1 MAQIV
6 MSHAN
11 GDSPAIGGL
20 FEGLSFFLVQ
30 RLPSRSHFV
39 DTIKANGGR
48 VVKLEQQADYVIA
61 DHVRRDCPPGSI
73 SYTLIDSAIRNG
85 AVPDPE
91 DHRAGPPGG
100 SIRDVASS
108 VPGKQ
113 TRRAFTAEDDKVL
126 WQWVQKAEEQGG
138 SVKGNDIY
146 KHLEAHN
153 PRHTFQAWR
162 DRYIKKL
169 MGNPPA
175 GCARS
180 STSPAASKAQDGH
193 KSASE
198 GQGWAG
204 ATEDDSPESE
214 NNALERKEFKLPR
227 SSQQASSKPAPIQ
240 SPEKKGAPA
249 PEFDE
254 TDFEALMGEADDI
267 YRLHKSQVRDAW
279 KAWAEAFPKH
289 SAKRWRKFWEHQVK
303 PEYLRMVEAEED
315 RESSSDAEQVTET
328 KNLKRKRS
336 AEEQTSAESPK
347 AKIKPPTSPKNTA
360 DDSSNRERRHS
371 PSSRHELENPQPPT
385 AFLRP
390 ISIASTEEDQE
401 DAKPRQNNASDGQ
414 PMDVDAA
421 QQSNLLTSEANR
433 AAEQQLRLEYDRSEV
448 AAASASLRKDRDEDQ
463 GPEHSRPDNEQAQEA
478 VYDPEANED
487 FRALSQPQRADVP
500 SQKPHPDVEN
510 GDFIDEETNARLH
523 DRSSIKRSG
532 LGQHGNEAEAEGS
545 ESDSQSLD
553 SQVAQDE
560 DIELS
565 NHLVEDG
572 EAEDGL
578 RSNEMIDP
586 DLTGDPLTEANL
598 ASQHSLQKGQ
608 PLRGVDLP
616 EDEQDQDQTDFA
628 TYLQNLVPQGQPE
641 AVEEQAN
648 EGKAPGLGPLKGAQG
663 EDHGN
668 SVHFLQNL
676 FHAGKAPEHRADG
689 KDFKS
694 VDGLSLPQKDEDMLD
709 QTTHTH
715 NDTEPA
721 ELPLS
726 SQQEIDDAIETNLHW
741 PSSPDASQR
750 KELSQSTSQNQ
761 SMAFET
767 QIQLPRLPS
776 EEREAE
782 KQVDEDMFTNQPP
795 LPEGARGS
803 VPNPSAMRAHDEIN
817 TGLYFS
823 SPVKEKGRPD
833 DFRDRIERGE
843 TPETQNEDEEEGQGS
858 REGYIDLSI
867 AEPDGGFDL
876 SSPVRSAVTERQ
888 ESFKGEHA
896 SAANVDG
903 KYASTGFDEDGTAGN
918 GFDSSHHA
926 LNVEAEDDDDDDNM
940 RMEQEVPAALGQET
954 IEVSSTSSSSSSSQV
969 SSKAVRDVDPQIAH
983 TRESRHDAPDTQEI
997 LNAETQ
1003 KPDFDM
1009 PLPPDSQ
1016 EEGDQDLEDLPED
1029 PLTLQPPPE
1038 RPANAPQQR
1047 QYEPEIEIPASARRL
1062 GKRPARGE
1070 DRQPAPSSQ
1079 PIPRRT
1085 SRLPP
1090 TSSAQP
1096 TQPLNLN
1103 TTSQPLSTDPEI
1115 ETFITTM
1122 QVRYACA
1129 DSAAIAAL
1137 KSTSMRP
1144 DLAELVVLEGK
1155 AGRGLP
1161 DDIPGIWSEE
1171 EDRALEGGDAR
1182 LLRRLETKHSW
1193 DEAMARLEFLGEW
1206 RAVG

>member
-1 MAQIV
+1 

-61 DHVRRDCPPGSI
+61 DHVRKDCPPGSI
-73 SYTLIDSAIRNG
+73 SYTLIDSAIRHG
-85 AVPDPE
+85 AVPDPD
-91 DHRAGPPGG
+91 DHRAGPPVG

-180 STSPAASKAQDGH
+180 STSPAASKAKDGH

-198 GQGWAG
+198 GQGRAG
-204 ATEDDSPESE
+204 ATEDDSPERE

-227 SSQQASSKPAPIQ
+227 SSQQASSKPAPSQ
-240 SPEKKGAPA
+240 SPEKQGAPA

-303 PEYLRMVEAEED
+303 PEYLRMVEAEEN

-328 KNLKRKRS
+328 KNFKRKRS
-336 AEEQTSAESPK
+336 AEEQTTAESPK
-347 AKIKPPTSPKNTA
+347 AKIRPPTSPKNTA
-360 DDSSNRERRHS
+360 DDFSNRERRHS
-371 PSSRHELENPQPPT
+371 PSSRHEPENPQPPT
-385 AFLRP
+385 AFLRR
-390 ISIASTEEDQE
+390 ISIASTEEDQV
-401 DAKPRQNNASDGQ
+401 DATPRQNSASEGQ
-414 PMDVDAA
+414 PMDVDAE

-433 AAEQQLRLEYDRSEV
+433 AAEQQLRLEYDRSDV
-448 AAASASLRKDRDEDQ
+448 AAASASLCKDRDEDI
-463 GPEHSRPDNEQAQEA
+463 GPEHSRRDDEQAQEA
-478 VYDPEANED
+478 AHDPEANED
-487 FRALSQPQRADVP
+487 SRPASHPQQVDALAPEPRLDAAKDYP
-500 SQKPHPDVEN
+500 
-510 GDFIDEETNARLH
+510 IDEETNAELH
-523 DRSSIKRSG
+523 GRYSVKRSG
-532 LGQHGNEAEAEGS
+532 LDQHDDEAEVEGS
-545 ESDSQSLD
+545 ERASQSLD

-560 DIELS
+560 DIVLS
-565 NHLVEDG
+565 NHLLEDG

-598 ASQHSLQKGQ
+598 ASQHSLQQGQ
-608 PLRGVDLP
+608 QLRGVDLP

-641 AVEEQAN
+641 AVEAQAD
-648 EGKAPGLGPLKGAQG
+648 EGKEPGPATLKGAHGKDQSRSI
-663 EDHGN
+663 DH
-668 SVHFLQNL
+668 LQNL
-676 FHAGKAPEHRADG
+676 FNMGKAPEHWANG
-689 KDFKS
+689 KGFKS
-694 VDGLSLPQKDEDMLD
+694 ADGLSLPQKDEDMID
-709 QTTHTH
+709 STTETH
-715 NDTEPA
+715 NYTEPA

-741 PSSPDASQR
+741 PSSPGASQR
-750 KELSQSTSQNQ
+750 KEPSQSTSQNQ
-761 SMAFET
+761 SIAFET
-767 QIQLPRLPS
+767 QIQYPRLPS
-776 EEREAE
+776 EERQAE
-782 KQVDEDMFTNQPP
+782 EQVDEDMFMTQPP

-803 VPNPSAMRAHDEIN
+803 HTNPSAMRAHDEIN

-867 AEPDGGFDL
+867 AEPDGGFDF
-876 SSPVRSAVTERQ
+876 SSPIRSAAKERQ
-888 ESFKGEHA
+888 EGIKGERA
-896 SAANVDG
+896 PAATDDEC
-903 KYASTGFDEDGTAGN
+903 ASTGFDEGGTGNN
-918 GFDSSHHA
+918 GFDEPQHPP
-926 LNVEAEDDDDDDNM
+926 NVEAEDDDDDDDM
-940 RMEQEVPAALGQET
+940 GMEQEVPTALGQET
-954 IEVSSTSSSSSSSQV
+954 IEVSSTSSSSSSSPV
-969 SSKAVRDVDPQIAH
+969 SSKAERDVDPQVAH
-983 TRESRHDAPDTQEI
+983 TRKSRHDASDTQAI
-997 LNAETQ
+997 LDAETQ
-1003 KPDFDM
+1003 QPDFDM

-1016 EEGDQDLEDLPED
+1016 EEDNQDLEDLPED

-1038 RPANAPQQR
+1038 RPAHAPQQR
-1047 QYEPEIEIPASARRL
+1047 QYEPKIEIPTSARRL
-1062 GKRPARGE
+1062 GKQPARE
-1070 DRQPAPSSQ
+1070 DRPPSSQ
-1079 PIPRRT
+1079 PAPRRT

-1096 TQPLNLN
+1096 PQPLNLT

-1115 ETFITTM
+1115 ETFLTTM

-1161 DDIPGIWSEE
+1161 DDLPGVWSAE

-1182 LLRRLETKHSW
+1182 LLRRLEKKQGW
-1193 DEAMARLEFLGEW
+1193 DEVMARLEFLGEW
-1206 RAVG
+1206 RAAG

>member
-1 MAQIV
+1 

-61 DHVRRDCPPGSI
+61 DHVRKDCPPGSI
-73 SYTLIDSAIRNG
+73 SYTLIDSAIRHG
-85 AVPDPE
+85 AIPDPKE
-91 DHRAGPPGG
+91 HRAGPPVG

-113 TRRAFTAEDDKVL
+113 TRRAFTAEDDEVL
-126 WQWVQKAEEQGG
+126 WKWVQKAEEQGG

-180 STSPAASKAQDGH
+180 STSPASWKAQDGH
-193 KSASE
+193 KSASK
-198 GQGWAG
+198 GQGRAG
-204 ATEDDSPESE
+204 ATEDDSPGSE
-214 NNALERKEFKLPR
+214 NNALERKQFKLPR
-227 SSQQASSKPAPIQ
+227 SSQQASSKPAPSQ
-240 SPEKKGAPA
+240 SPEKQEAPA

-303 PEYLRMVEAEED
+303 PEYLRMVEAKENT
-315 RESSSDAEQVTET
+315 ESSSDAEQVTEM

-336 AEEQTSAESPK
+336 AEEQISAESPK
-347 AKIKPPTSPKNTA
+347 AKIKPPTSPSNTA

-371 PSSRHELENPQPPT
+371 PSSRHESVNPQPPT

-401 DAKPRQNNASDGQ
+401 DATPRQKCASEGQ

-421 QQSNLLTSEANR
+421 QQSNLLTSEAKR
-433 AAEQQLRLEYDRSEV
+433 AAEQQLRLEHDRSDV
-448 AAASASLRKDRDEDQ
+448 AVASASLRKDRDEDL
-463 GPEHSRPDNEQAQEA
+463 GPEHSRRDDEQAQEA
-478 VYDPEANED
+478 AHDPEANED
-487 FRALSQPQRADVP
+487 SRPASHPHQVDALA
-500 SQKPHPDVEN
+500 PDPRP
-510 GDFIDEETNARLH
+510 DAAKDYPIDEETNTELH
-523 DRSSIKRSG
+523 GRYSVKRSG
-532 LGQHGNEAEAEGS
+532 LGQHDDEAVVEGS
-545 ESDSQSLD
+545 ESASQSLD

-560 DIELS
+560 DIVLS

-578 RSNEMIDP
+578 ESHKMINP
-586 DLTGDPLTEANL
+586 DLSGDPLTEANL

-608 PLRGVDLP
+608 QLRGVDLP

-628 TYLQNLVPQGQPE
+628 TYLQNLMPQGQSE
-641 AVEEQAN
+641 AVEEQAD
-648 EGKAPGLGPLKGAQG
+648 EGKAPGLGPLKGTQG

-668 SVHFLQNL
+668 SVDFLQDL
-676 FHAGKAPEHRADG
+676 FHAGKAPESRANG
-689 KDFKS
+689 K
-694 VDGLSLPQKDEDMLD
+694 GLKPANGSSLPQKDEDMLD
-709 QTTHTH
+709 QTTYTH
-715 NDTEPA
+715 DDIEPA

-741 PSSPDASQR
+741 PSSPDASQQ
-750 KELSQSTSQNQ
+750 KEPSQSTSQNQ

-767 QIQLPRLPS
+767 QIQYPRLPS

-782 KQVDEDMFTNQPP
+782 GQVDEDMSMTQPP
-795 LPEGARGS
+795 LPEGAHGS
-803 VPNPSAMRAHDEIN
+803 HPNPPAIRADDEIN

-823 SPVKEKGRPD
+823 SPVKEKGRAG

-867 AEPDGGFDL
+867 AEPDGGFEL
-876 SSPVRSAVTERQ
+876 CSPIRSAAIERQ
-888 ESFKGEHA
+888 ESIKGEHTPV
-896 SAANVDG
+896 ANVDG
-903 KYASTGFDEDGTAGN
+903 KYASTGFDEDGTADN
-918 GFDSSHHA
+918 GFDPSHHA
-926 LNVEAEDDDDDDNM
+926 PNVEAEDNDNDDDDDM
-940 RMEQEVPAALGQET
+940 GMEQGVPTALGQET
-954 IEVSSTSSSSSSSQV
+954 IEVPSTSSSSPSSRA
-969 SSKAVRDVDPQIAH
+969 SSKAEREVDPQVAH
-983 TRESRHDAPDTQEI
+983 TRESRHDGPDTQEI
-997 LNAETQ
+997 LDAETQ
-1003 KPDFDM
+1003 HPDFDM

-1016 EEGDQDLEDLPED
+1016 EEDDQELEDLPED

-1038 RPANAPQQR
+1038 RLANASQQR
-1047 QYEPEIEIPASARRL
+1047 LYEPDARTPTSSRRL
-1062 GKRPARGE
+1062 GKQPARE
-1070 DRQPAPSSQ
+1070 DREPPPSSQ
-1079 PIPRRT
+1079 PTRRRT
-1085 SRLPP
+1085 SQPKP
-1090 TSSAQP
+1090 SSSAQRP
-1096 TQPLNLN
+1096 RPLNLT

-1115 ETFITTM
+1115 ETFLTTM

-1161 DDIPGIWSEE
+1161 DDVPGVWSEE

-1182 LLRRLETKHSW
+1182 LLRRLEKKQGW
-1193 DEAMARLEFLGEW
+1193 DEVMARLEFLGEW

>member
-11 GDSPAIGGL
+11 RDSPAIGGL

-30 RLPSRSHFV
+30 RLPSRSNFV
-39 DTIKANGGR
+39 DKIKANGGR

-61 DHVRRDCPPGSI
+61 DHVRKDCPPGSI

-91 DHRAGPPGG
+91 DHRAGPPVG

-113 TRRAFTAEDDKVL
+113 TRRAFTAEDDKIL

-180 STSPAASKAQDGH
+180 SASPAASKAQDGQR
-193 KSASE
+193 SASE
-198 GQGWAG
+198 EQGRAG
-204 ATEDDSPESE
+204 ATEEQRGTPDDSPESE

-227 SSQQASSKPAPIQ
+227 SSRQASSKPAASQ
-240 SPEKKGAPA
+240 SPEKQGVPA

-254 TDFEALMGEADDI
+254 TDFEALMGEAEDI

-279 KAWAEAFPKH
+279 KAWADAFPKH
-289 SAKRWRKFWEHQVK
+289 SAKRWRKFWEDQVK
-303 PEYLRMVEAEED
+303 PEYLRRLEAEED
-315 RESSSDAEQVTET
+315 GESSSDAEQVTET

-336 AEEQTSAESPK
+336 EEEQTLAEPPKTRIRPPASPK
-347 AKIKPPTSPKNTA
+347 SGA
-360 DDSSNRERRHS
+360 DDISNRERRN
-371 PSSRHELENPQPPT
+371 SSNSRQEPETQQPPMT
-385 AFLRP
+385 SLRP
-390 ISIASTEEDQE
+390 ISIASTEKDQE
-401 DAKPRQNNASDGQ
+401 DATPRQNGVSGDQ
-414 PMDVDAA
+414 PMEIGVA
-421 QQSNLLTSEANR
+421 QQSDLLTSEANR
-433 AAEQQLRLEYDRSEV
+433 AAEQQLRLE
-448 AAASASLRKDRDEDQ
+448 
-463 GPEHSRPDNEQAQEA
+463 N
-478 VYDPEANED
+478 DPEFAEASDTRGKNGNKDLVPEPSQHDGNGIQVDAHNAEANDD
-487 FRALSQPQRADVP
+487 FRAVSQPQQGNMSAQTP
-500 SQKPHPDVEN
+500 SIDQEANAGLHARISMKGN
-510 GDFIDEETNARLH
+510 GF
-523 DRSSIKRSG
+523 
-532 LGQHGNEAEAEGS
+532 GQHDDEAEVEGS
-545 ESDSQSLD
+545 DSGSQSLD

-560 DIELS
+560 DVVIS

-578 RSNEMIDP
+578 QSNEMIDP

-608 PLRGVDLP
+608 QLRGVDLP

-628 TYLQNLVPQGQPE
+628 TYLQNLVPQGQSTQGQ
-641 AVEEQAN
+641 ADDGEEPGLASLKGARGKDQGNSAEFLQN
-648 EGKAPGLGPLKGAQG
+648 LFKEGKAPGHWANGTSLK
-663 EDHGN
+663 
-668 SVHFLQNL
+668 
-676 FHAGKAPEHRADG
+676 PADR
-689 KDFKS
+689 S
-694 VDGLSLPQKDEDMLD
+694 SLPREDEEMID
-709 QTTHTH
+709 QTTYTH
-715 NDTEPA
+715 NDTEPV

-741 PSSPDASQR
+741 PSSPDASHR
-750 KELSQSTSQNQ
+750 EEPSQKTSQNL

-767 QIQLPRLPS
+767 QIQHPRLTS
-776 EEREAE
+776 EEFEAE
-782 KQVDEDMFTNQPP
+782 GQADEDMFMTQPP
-795 LPEGARGS
+795 VAEGAHGS
-803 VPNPSAMRAHDEIN
+803 PPKSSAMRARDEIS

-823 SPVKEKGRPD
+823 SPAKGKGQH
-833 DFRDRIERGE
+833 DRIDRGE
-843 TPETQNEDEEEGQGS
+843 TPETQDEDEQEGQGS

-876 SSPVRSAVTERQ
+876 SSPIKSTAAERQ
-888 ESFKGEHA
+888 GSIKGQHA
-896 SAANVDG
+896 PVANADG
-903 KYASTGFDEDGTAGN
+903 KHASTGFAGDGTAGN
-918 GFDSSHHA
+918 RFNSSHHA
-926 LNVEAEDDDDDDNM
+926 PNMEDEDEEDDM
-940 RMEQEVPAALGQET
+940 GMEQEVPTALGQET
-954 IEVSSTSSSSSSSQV
+954 IEVSSTSSSSSSSQD
-969 SSKAVRDVDPQIAH
+969 AEEERDIDPQVVN
-983 TRESRHDAPDTQEI
+983 TRKSRHDAPDTQEI
-997 LNAETQ
+997 LDAETQ
-1003 KPDFDM
+1003 KPDFAM

-1016 EEGDQDLEDLPED
+1016 EDDAEPDMVDDDLPED
-1029 PLTLQPPPE
+1029 PLDLQPNQKPSH
-1038 RPANAPQQR
+1038 ASQQQQQR
-1047 QYEPEIEIPASARRL
+1047 QSEPEIGGTTPRSTRHL
-1062 GKRPARGE
+1062 GKQPPREARG
-1070 DRQPAPSSQ
+1070 PALPSSSQ
-1079 PIPRRT
+1079 PPRRRT
-1085 SRLPP
+1085 SRPVPP
-1090 TSSAQP
+1090 SSSSSSSSAQP
-1096 TQPLNLN
+1096 LA
-1103 TTSQPLSTDPEI
+1103 TDAEI
-1115 ETFITTM
+1115 ETFLTTM
-1122 QVRYACA
+1122 QVRYSCA

-1161 DDIPGIWSEE
+1161 EDIPGVWTEA

-1182 LLRRLETKHSW
+1182 LLRRVEAKHGW
-1193 DEAMARLEFLGEW
+1193 EEVLARLEFLGEW

>member
-1 MAQIV
+1 

-61 DHVRRDCPPGSI
+61 DHVRKDCPPGSI
-73 SYTLIDSAIRNG
+73 SYTLIASAIRHG
-85 AVPDPE
+85 AIPDPE
-91 DHRAGPPGG
+91 EHRAGPPEG

-175 GCARS
+175 GCVRS

-193 KSASE
+193 KSASK
-198 GQGWAG
+198 GQGRAG
-204 ATEDDSPESE
+204 ATEDESPDSE

-227 SSQQASSKPAPIQ
+227 SSQQASSKPAPSQ
-240 SPEKKGAPA
+240 SPEKQGAPA

-289 SAKRWRKFWEHQVK
+289 SAKRWRKFWEHQVQ
-303 PEYLRMVEAEED
+303 PEYLRMVEAEENT
-315 RESSSDAEQVTET
+315 ESSSDAEQVTET

-336 AEEQTSAESPK
+336 AEEQTTAESPK
-347 AKIKPPTSPKNTA
+347 AKMRPPTSPKNTA
-360 DDSSNRERRHS
+360 DDLSNRERRHS
-371 PSSRHELENPQPPT
+371 PSSRHEPENPQPHT
-385 AFLRP
+385 AVLRP
-390 ISIASTEEDQE
+390 ISIASTEEDQD
-401 DAKPRQNNASDGQ
+401 DATPRQTSASKGQ

-421 QQSNLLTSEANR
+421 QQSNMLTSEANR
-433 AAEQQLRLEYDRSEV
+433 AAEQQLRLEYDRSDV
-448 AAASASLRKDRDEDQ
+448 AAASASLRKDRDEDI
-463 GPEHSRPDNEQAQEA
+463 GPEHSRRDDAQAQEA
-478 VYDPEANED
+478 AHDPEANED
-487 FRALSQPQRADVP
+487 SKPPSHPQQVDALASE
-500 SQKPHPDVEN
+500 PHPDAAK
-510 GDFIDEETNARLH
+510 DYAIDEETNTELH
-523 DRSSIKRSG
+523 GRYSVKRSG
-532 LGQHGNEAEAEGS
+532 LGQHDNEAEFEGS
-545 ESDSQSLD
+545 ESASQSLD

-560 DIELS
+560 EIVLS

-608 PLRGVDLP
+608 QLRGVDLP

-628 TYLQNLVPQGQPE
+628 TYLQNLMPQGQSE
-641 AVEEQAN
+641 AVEEQAD
-648 EGKAPGLGPLKGAQG
+648 EGKAPGLGPLKGTQG

-668 SVHFLQNL
+668 SVDFLQDL
-676 FHAGKAPEHRADG
+676 FHAGKAPEPGANG
-689 KDFKS
+689 K
-694 VDGLSLPQKDEDMLD
+694 GLKPTGGSSLPQKDEDMFD
-709 QTTHTH
+709 QTTYTH
-715 NDTEPA
+715 DDTEPA

-741 PSSPDASQR
+741 PSSPDASQQ
-750 KELSQSTSQNQ
+750 KEPSQSTTQNQ

-767 QIQLPRLPS
+767 QIQYPRLPS

-782 KQVDEDMFTNQPP
+782 GQIDEDMFMTQPP
-795 LPEGARGS
+795 LPEGAHAS
-803 VPNPSAMRAHDEIN
+803 HPNPPAMRAHDEIN

-833 DFRDRIERGE
+833 NFRDRIERGE
-843 TPETQNEDEEEGQGS
+843 TPETQNEDEEERQGS

-876 SSPVRSAVTERQ
+876 SSPIRSAVTERQ
-888 ESFKGEHA
+888 ESIKGEHA
-896 SAANVDG
+896 PAANVDG
-903 KYASTGFDEDGTAGN
+903 TYASTGFDEDRKAGN
-918 GFDSSHHA
+918 EFDSSHHA
-926 LNVEAEDDDDDDNM
+926 PNVEAEDNDDDDDM
-940 RMEQEVPAALGQET
+940 GMEQEVPTALGQET
-954 IEVSSTSSSSSSSQV
+954 IEVSSTSSSSSSSPV
-969 SSKAVRDVDPQIAH
+969 SSKAERDVDPQATN
-983 TRESRHDAPDTQEI
+983 TRGSRHNGPDTQEI
-997 LNAETQ
+997 LDAETQ
-1003 KPDFDM
+1003 QPDFDM

-1016 EEGDQDLEDLPED
+1016 EEDDQDLEDLPED
-1029 PLTLQPPPE
+1029 PLTLQQRPPE
-1038 RPANAPQQR
+1038 RPADALQQR
-1047 QYEPEIEIPASARRL
+1047 FYEPDARNPASARRL
-1062 GKRPARGE
+1062 GKQPARE
-1070 DRQPAPSSQ
+1070 DREPPPSSQ
-1079 PIPRRT
+1079 PTRRRT
-1085 SRLPP
+1085 SRPNP
-1090 TSSAQP
+1090 SSSSHAQSP
-1096 TQPLNLN
+1096 RPLNLT

-1115 ETFITTM
+1115 ETFLTTM

-1155 AGRGLP
+1155 VGRGLP
-1161 DDIPGIWSEE
+1161 DDIPGVWSEE

-1182 LLRRLETKHSW
+1182 LLRRLERKQGW
-1193 DEAMARLEFLGEW
+1193 DEVMARLEFLGEW

>member
-1 MAQIV
+1 

-91 DHRAGPPGG
+91 DHRAGPPVG

-180 STSPAASKAQDGH
+180 STSPAASKAKDGH
-193 KSASE
+193 KSVSE
-198 GQGWAG
+198 GQGRAG
-204 ATEDDSPESE
+204 ATEDDSPERE
-214 NNALERKEFKLPR
+214 NNALERKEFRLPR
-227 SSQQASSKPAPIQ
+227 SSQQASSKPAPSQ
-240 SPEKKGAPA
+240 SPEKQGAPA

-315 RESSSDAEQVTET
+315 KESSSDAEQVTET

-336 AEEQTSAESPK
+336 AEEQITAESPK

-371 PSSRHELENPQPPT
+371 PSSRHGLENPQPPT

-401 DAKPRQNNASDGQ
+401 DATPRQNNASEGQ

-478 VYDPEANED
+478 AHDPEANEE
-487 FRALSQPQRADVP
+487 FRAVSQPQRADMP

-523 DRSSIKRSG
+523 DRSSIKRSD
-532 LGQHGNEAEAEGS
+532 LGQHVHEAETEGS

-578 RSNEMIDP
+578 ESHKMINP
-586 DLTGDPLTEANL
+586 DLNGDPLTEANL

-608 PLRGVDLP
+608 QLRGVDLP

-628 TYLQNLVPQGQPE
+628 TYLQNLMPQGQSE
-641 AVEEQAN
+641 AVKEQAD
-648 EGKAPGLGPLKGAQG
+648 EGKAPSLGPLEGTQG
-663 EDHGN
+663 EDHGK
-668 SVHFLQNL
+668 SVDFLQNL
-676 FHAGKAPEHRADG
+676 FHAGKAPEHWANGTGLKPADG
-689 KDFKS
+689 S
-694 VDGLSLPQKDEDMLD
+694 SLPQKDEDILD
-709 QTTHTH
+709 QTTYTH

-726 SQQEIDDAIETNLHW
+726 SQQEIDHAIETNLHW

-750 KELSQSTSQNQ
+750 KEPSQSTSQNQ

-767 QIQLPRLPS
+767 QIQYPRLPS

-782 KQVDEDMFTNQPP
+782 GQVDEDMFMTQPP
-795 LPEGARGS
+795 LPEGANGS
-803 VPNPSAMRAHDEIN
+803 LPKSSAMQAEEEIN

-823 SPVKEKGRPD
+823 SPVREKGRPH

-876 SSPVRSAVTERQ
+876 SSPIRSAATERQ
-888 ESFKGEHA
+888 ASIKGEHVPG
-896 SAANVDG
+896 ANVDG

-926 LNVEAEDDDDDDNM
+926 PNVGDEDEEDDM
-940 RMEQEVPAALGQET
+940 RMEQEVPTALGRET
-954 IEVSSTSSSSSSSQV
+954 KEVSSTSSSSSSSPD
-969 SSKAVRDVDPQIAH
+969 SSRAERDDDPKVAN
-983 TRESRHDAPDTQEI
+983 TWKSRHDGPDTQAI
-997 LNAETQ
+997 LDAETQ
-1003 KPDFDM
+1003 QPDFDM

-1016 EEGDQDLEDLPED
+1016 EDDQDLEDLPED

-1038 RPANAPQQR
+1038 RPANAPQQHQSDTDGR
-1047 QYEPEIEIPASARRL
+1047 TPTSARRL
-1062 GKRPARGE
+1062 GKQPARE
-1070 DRQPAPSSQ
+1070 DRRPAPSSQ
-1079 PIPRRT
+1079 PTPRGT

-1090 TSSAQP
+1090 TSSSAQP
-1096 TQPLNLN
+1096 PQPLNLT

-1115 ETFITTM
+1115 ETFLTTM

-1161 DDIPGIWSEE
+1161 DDVPGVWSEE

-1182 LLRRLETKHSW
+1182 LLRRLERKQGW
-1193 DEAMARLEFLGEW
+1193 EEVMARLEFLGEW
-1206 RAVG
+1206 RAV